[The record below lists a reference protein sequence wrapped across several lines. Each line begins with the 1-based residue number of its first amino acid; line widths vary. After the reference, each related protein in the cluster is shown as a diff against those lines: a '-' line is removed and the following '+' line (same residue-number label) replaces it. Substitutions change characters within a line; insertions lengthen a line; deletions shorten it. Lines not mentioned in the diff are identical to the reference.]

1 MILSHICQ
9 GGSVGPQR
17 VNSYWKGSFLS
28 PTYLNSASH
37 DMKCPWWFCIS
48 SWRGPVVGAAV
59 CCCRWNVR
67 ESINTF
73 LCAFPTISLS
83 RNKLN
88 FQVWNGG
95 SFHSATRGSTALHLI
110 CQSSHTP
117 FSLGQISHLI
127 CYMLFDTSRL
137 RHMRYIWSFLF
148 SSVLW
153 EAYFN
158 FWVKNENF
166 FLLLSSF

>member
-1 MILSHICQ
+1 
-9 GGSVGPQR
+9 
-17 VNSYWKGSFLS
+17 
-28 PTYLNSASH
+28 
-37 DMKCPWWFCIS
+37 MKCPWWFCIY

-95 SFHSATRGSTALHLI
+95 SFHSATHGSTALHLI
-110 CQSSHTP
+110 CQSRAKFHR
-117 FSLGQISHLI
+117 FS
-127 CYMLFDTSRL
+127 
-137 RHMRYIWSFLF
+137 
-148 SSVLW
+148 
-153 EAYFN
+153 N
-158 FWVKNENF
+158 FWLNSSSASVKQNLQGHNF
-166 FLLLSSF
+166 FAYVSFQGPLVDVWMYSVGPQILILFNLRYFCACLALSFWSDIAW